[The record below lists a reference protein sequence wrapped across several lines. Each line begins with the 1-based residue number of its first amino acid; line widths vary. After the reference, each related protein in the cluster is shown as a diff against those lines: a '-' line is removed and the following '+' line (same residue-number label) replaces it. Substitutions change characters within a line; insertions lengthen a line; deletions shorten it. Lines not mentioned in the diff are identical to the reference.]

1 MRCCVR
7 SIQIASTSTT
17 SFCGSRRNYWSVDWL
32 HITNTSYILGGIM
45 NNIINDKTKAMLA
58 SYGRSVLASGLA
70 LYMAGVTDPKDL
82 WTALVA
88 AIAPVAIRA
97 INPNDKAFGVLPDAK
112 EVEKAL
118 KAAKAPARKKAAPKK

>member
-1 MRCCVR
+1 M
-7 SIQIASTSTT
+7 IIYP
-17 SFCGSRRNYWSVDWL
+17 RRKNM
-32 HITNTSYILGGIM
+32 NTEQL
-45 NNIINDKTKAMLA
+45 KALLS
-58 SYGRSVLASGLA
+58 SYGRSVLASGLG

-112 EVEKAL
+112 DVEKAL
-118 KAAKAPARKKAAPKK
+118 KAAKAPVKKAAKKSSGGGKPNQVK